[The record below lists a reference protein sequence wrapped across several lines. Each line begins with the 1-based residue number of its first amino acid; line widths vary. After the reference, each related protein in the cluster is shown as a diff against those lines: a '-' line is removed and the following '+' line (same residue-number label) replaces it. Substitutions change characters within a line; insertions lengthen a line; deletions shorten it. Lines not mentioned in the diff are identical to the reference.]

1 VKPAATR
8 RARFA
13 ERFNNAAAAE
23 KPLRALA
30 GNFSKVA
37 KSAID
42 EATTLTIEHVEIKL
56 HRLPEK
62 LDGFRIVHI
71 SDTHHSPFTSLEHI
85 ERAVKVANQLKPD
98 MFALT
103 GDYVSHEQ
111 KYIAPVAEVLGRLES
126 EFGTFGCLGNHE
138 RWTDDALIHDLFPC

>member
-1 VKPAATR
+1 MKPADTR
-8 RARFA
+8 RARFT
-13 ERFNNAAAAE
+13 ELLNNAAAAE

-42 EATTLTIEHVEIKL
+42 EATTLSIEQVEIKL
-56 HRLPEK
+56 TRLPEK

-85 ERAVKVANQLKPD
+85 ERAVKVANELKPD

-103 GDYVSHEQ
+103 GDYVSH
-111 KYIAPVAEVLGRLES
+111 
-126 EFGTFGCLGNHE
+126 
-138 RWTDDALIHDLFPC
+138 